1 MPGYLGNAPLAGAI
15 KPMEPESAA
24 APPGDPSPEVPP
36 PGHPLVDPRNA
47 AQVKWDGVR
56 MLAFLDRGEVR
67 LQNRGLR
74 DRTPVYPDLIRALST
89 QVRARAAILDGE
101 VFVLGEGQRPS
112 FPRVLRRDLAGIH
125 RVTEDLMQEL
135 PAFFAA
141 FDILFLDGDDLTA
154 RPWWARQE
162 LLQGCVNEGGPLHL
176 TRNYDDGPALFAA
189 VAGEGLEGVVMK
201 NRQGLYLPG
210 KKSSL
215 WVKVKL
221 RRRTTCVVAG
231 FTVSGGRLAALVCG
245 MFDEGGLRYVGRVG
259 SGLGEEDRDVLR
271 SFLSGLAITEP
282 PFAALP
288 GAPDAPRA
296 SRIPRVPAATFVWVE
311 PVITID
317 VEFAEWTDDLRLRAP
332 VFKGVS
338 RRKPEECRL

>member
-15 KPMEPESAA
+15 KPMEPESAP
-24 APPGDPSPEVPP
+24 APPGEPLPGPP

-74 DRTPVYPDLIRALST
+74 DRTPVYPDLTQALAT

-101 VFVLGEGQRPS
+101 VFVPGEGQRPS
-112 FPRVLRRDLAGIH
+112 FPRVLRRELVGIH

-176 TRNYDDGPALFAA
+176 TRNYDNGPALFAA
-189 VAGEGLEGVVMK
+189 VADQGLEGVVMK
-201 NRQGLYLPG
+201 NRQGPYLPG

-221 RRRTTCVVAG
+221 RRRTTCVIAG

-245 MFDEGGLRYVGRVG
+245 MFDAGGLRYVGRVG
-259 SGLGEEDRDVLR
+259 SGLGEEDRDVMR
-271 SFLSGLAITEP
+271 AFLSGLAIPAP
-282 PFAALP
+282 PGVTRALQ
-288 GAPDAPRA
+288 
-296 SRIPRVPAATFVWVE
+296 IPRVPAATFVWVE